1 MSGDRNDEQSL
12 FDREFLAYGLIV
24 GAALIFASNH
34 ILARYLGG
42 VIPPMGFVFWRMA
55 IGALVIM
62 PFAAYGLLGHR
73 HLIFRHW
80 KLFALMGLLFVPLG
94 NGLIYAA
101 YTFTTALNGGVVSA
115 AQPAITVLLSA
126 LLWRDLINRKQGVGI
141 VIAAVGVLAILA
153 RGDPRAILALEFNI
167 GDLMMLLATGS
178 VALHNVLVRRVPKE
192 INVPQLLVIIQLF
205 GLAVVTPLY
214 ALETIYV
221 QPVPLTAPAVA
232 SLLWVGIVVTALAVG
247 FTNASIRRLGPNKAS
262 ISNYMR
268 VVFTAALAILLLG
281 EAFEGYH
288 LFGLVAVMG
297 GVYLMTR
304 GRSVPAK

>member
-1 MSGDRNDEQSL
+1 
-12 FDREFLAYGLIV
+12 
-24 GAALIFASNH
+24 
-34 ILARYLGG
+34 
-42 VIPPMGFVFWRMA
+42 
-55 IGALVIM
+55 
-62 PFAAYGLLGHR
+62 
-73 HLIFRHW
+73 
-80 KLFALMGLLFVPLG
+80 
-94 NGLIYAA
+94 
-101 YTFTTALNGGVVSA
+101 
-115 AQPAITVLLSA
+115 
-126 LLWRDLINRKQGVGI
+126 
-141 VIAAVGVLAILA
+141 
-153 RGDPRAILALEFNI
+153 
-167 GDLMMLLATGS
+167 
-178 VALHNVLVRRVPKE
+178 VLVRQVPKE

-214 ALETIYV
+214 ALESIYV
-221 QPVPLTAPAVA
+221 QPVPLTMPAIA
-232 SLLWVGIVVTALAVG
+232 SLVWVGIVVTAIAVG